1 MKENEMIRVVESKM
15 NVSLVLKN
23 VRMVRG
29 VPYTNTI
36 WVDVS
41 RKEGCI
47 SYGFGGYEGIVIYRS
62 LKKLYE
68 YITLRPVDYGKVF
81 AGFFEFKGT
90 FHISNIKYLFL
101 DQENKNIIV
110 VIGK

>member
-1 MKENEMIRVVESKM
+1 MKEKEMIRVVESKM

-23 VRMVRG
+23 VSRIRG

-36 WVDVS
+36 WVDVNG
-41 RKEGCI
+41 KEGCR
-47 SYGFGGYEGIVIYRS
+47 SYGFVGYEGIVIYRS
-62 LKKLYE
+62 LKKLCE
-68 YITLRPVDYGKVF
+68 YITFRPVDYGKVF

-90 FHISNIKYLFL
+90 FHVSNIKYLFL
-101 DQENKNIIV
+101 DQENKNIMV